1 MIAAVQDDSEE
12 WVTTKKV
19 EIVTTKNIERKVERK
34 VVLEDGRVME
44 EEIPVVTVDTT
55 EDKKVYQTD
64 QDEERRLLREIRGGE
79 CDDKVTSV
87 KNIKDI
93 KENLIKTEAVQSIG
107 NIARKVGLFASI
119 HDLWYTKRL
128 VNGSFSSSLL
138 FLSFK
143 AN

>member
-64 QDEERRLLREIRGGE
+64 QDEERRLLREMRGGE

-107 NIARKVGLFASI
+107 NIARKVRSA
-119 HDLWYTKRL
+119 
-128 VNGSFSSSLL
+128 
-138 FLSFK
+138 
-143 AN
+143 

>member
-64 QDEERRLLREIRGGE
+64 QDEERRLLREMRGGE